1 MSWVGIANNQ
11 TVSFNN
17 LQDAVTNGY
26 FVALAAIPASQ
37 EQITKTDA
45 STYANIDT
53 AYGPYAAKAS
63 NQLVVKS
70 NLIPISYAYTIYY
83 RIACYYDGFYI
94 EGGGPNHGI
103 ACSNTLTITL
113 YSPVSSFANGM
124 KLFYDA
130 ACSNPWYG
138 DTGGCGQYY
147 KVDIGGDKYTFTYPN
162 AGSTVQNLTACAL
175 PCECYVLYND
185 DSIDISISFYE
196 CQGSTINPE
205 CLTCAAA
212 SQIYICVQGGRGNEY
227 TVSYGTNCAD
237 STVPAYTLTA
247 LGTNC
252 TIGGDCI

>member
-17 LQDAVTNGY
+17 LQDAITNGY

-83 RIACYYDGFYI
+83 RIDCYYDGFYI
-94 EGGGPNHGI
+94 EGGGPNPGI
-103 ACSNTLTITL
+103 ACSNTLNITL

-124 KLFYDA
+124 KLFYDS

-147 KVDIGGDKYTFTYPN
+147 KVIIAGAAYTFTYPN
-162 AGSTVQNLTACAL
+162 AGSTVQNLTACPL
-175 PCECYVLYND
+175 PCECWFLTND
-185 DSIDISISFYE
+185 DSIDISISYYD
-196 CQGSTINPE
+196 CTNT
-205 CLTCAAA
+205 LTCAVCDVT
-212 SQIYICVQGGRGNEY
+212 STIFLCVAPGQGSNI
-227 TVSYGTNCAD
+227 TISYGTGCGGGATP
-237 STVPAYTLTA
+237 SYIWGA

-252 TIGGDCI
+252 TTSGDCI

>member
-83 RIACYYDGFYI
+83 EEACYYDGFYI
-94 EGGGPNHGI
+94 EGGAASAAL
-103 ACSNTLTITL
+103 ACGNTLSITL
-113 YSPVSSFANGM
+113 YSPVSAFANGM
-124 KLFYDA
+124 KLFYDS

-162 AGSTVQNLTACAL
+162 AGSTVQNLTACPL
-175 PCECYVLYND
+175 PCECWFLTND
-185 DSIDISISFYE
+185 DSIDISISYYD
-196 CQGSTINPE
+196 CTNTLSCAVCPVSTTIF
-205 CLTCAAA
+205 L
-212 SQIYICVQGGRGNEY
+212 CVAPGQGGNI
-227 TVSYGTNCAD
+227 TLSYGTGCGGG
-237 STVPAYTLTA
+237 STPSYIWGA

-252 TIGGDCI
+252 TTAGDC

>member
-53 AYGPYAAKAS
+53 TYGPYAAKAS

-70 NLIPISYAYTIYY
+70 NLRPISYSYTIYY
-83 RIACYYDGFYI
+83 NESCFYDGFYI
-94 EGGGPNHGI
+94 EGGAATGTA
-103 ACSNTLTITL
+103 ACSNLTAITL
-113 YSPVSSFANGM
+113 YSPSSSFVAGM

-138 DTGGCGQYY
+138 DTGNCGHYY
-147 KVDIGGDKYTFTYPN
+147 KVFISGTKYSFMYPD
-162 AGSTVQNLTACAL
+162 AGSTVSNINPCTVACTCFVLTNL
-175 PCECYVLYND
+175 ED
-185 DSIDISISFYE
+185 IDISIRFYD
-196 CQGSTINPE
+196 CQSGQVCNVCPADS
-205 CLTCAAA
+205 
-212 SQIYICVQGGRGNEY
+212 SIYLCIQDGQHTNY
-227 TVSYGTNCAD
+227 TVHAGTGCTGSLPNYSFTTLGSSCTD
-237 STVPAYTLTA
+237 SSSCL
-247 LGTNC
+247 
-252 TIGGDCI
+252 